1 MATYVFSNELQ
12 QGRERLESAEALLD
26 AGTLRHLHALGVAE
40 GWRCLEAGAGAGS
53 IARWL
58 AGRVGAAGRVLTTDI
73 DTSLLEPYAA
83 PNLLVRRHDLVHDA
97 LDEGAFDLVH
107 MRLVLEHLPERDRVL
122 GRLVR
127 ALAPGGWL
135 LVEALDYAS
144 AVPVSAL
151 GAAEHGHTQAT
162 RLRLMAEAGL
172 DPAYGRTLPGTLKAL
187 GLSDVAAEGRAYL
200 MEGGSPGARWFRLS
214 MQQLRG
220 RLVGPGMLSDAEV
233 DRMLALFEDPAWS
246 ALSPLIVAAWGRRPA
261 A

>member
-1 MATYVFSNELQ
+1 MATYVFSNERQ
-12 QGRERLESAEALLD
+12 QGRERLESAEMLLD
-26 AGTLRHLHALGVAE
+26 PGTIRHLQALGVAE

-58 AGRVGAAGRVLTTDI
+58 AHRVGAAGRVLATDLDI
-73 DTSLLEPYAA
+73 GLLEPLAG
-83 PNLLVRRHDLVHDA
+83 PNLLVRRHDLVRDPLDA
-97 LDEGAFDLVH
+97 GAFDLVH
-107 MRLVLEHLPERDRVL
+107 VRLVLEHLPERELVL
-122 GRLVR
+122 GRLTQ

-151 GAAEHGHTQAT
+151 GAALHAHTQAT

-172 DPAYGRTLPGTLKAL
+172 DPAYGRVVPAALGAL
-187 GLSDVAAEGRAYL
+187 GLSEVGAEGRAYL

-214 MQQLRG
+214 LQQLRG
-220 RLVGPGMLSDAEV
+220 RLVGPDKLSDGEV

-246 ALSPLIVAAWGRRPA
+246 ALSPLTIATWGRRQA